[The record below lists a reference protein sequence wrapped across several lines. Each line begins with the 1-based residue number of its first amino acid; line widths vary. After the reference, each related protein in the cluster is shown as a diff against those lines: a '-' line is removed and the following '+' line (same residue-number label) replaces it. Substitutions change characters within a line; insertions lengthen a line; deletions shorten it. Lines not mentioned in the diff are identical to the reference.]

1 MIDSI
6 FRSKE
11 REICMLTSRDE
22 SQKKKRNL
30 YATKESSEEVN
41 KYVHPER
48 QTDIVNFALQSLYGW
63 CLCIF
68 LQ

>member
-1 MIDSI
+1 
-6 FRSKE
+6 
-11 REICMLTSRDE
+11 MLTSRDE

-41 KYVHPER
+41 KYVHPDR

-68 LQ
+68 VQ